1 MVQNSVTDQRII
13 VSTLAY
19 HIHDLMVD
27 RVKAYKQSVDVST
40 ELSHGEV
47 NTETTKFYES
57 KTSLLR
63 YGGFALHSMIKKR
76 KKEEATA
83 LAKSELKILESLKA
97 TLDESDDIPSAIHH
111 LQQGGLH
118 IVTPRIIPLLR
129 AVVDKTASL
138 VNEQSCKDHG
148 KEMLKVAEADFCN
161 ATTTN
166 TFFQLFMQHIP
177 STPTLTTECKMKLCK
192 EFTLKIFHARINEY
206 FSAAEEIN
214 LEQLGKAVKA
224 EQGLRD
230 TLKAFS
236 SMKSRSY

>member
-1 MVQNSVTDQRII
+1 MYQRWLTI
-13 VSTLAY
+13 ST
-19 HIHDLMVD
+19 VD
-27 RVKAYKQSVDVST
+27 RVKAYKESVDAST

-57 KTSLLR
+57 KTSLLC

-161 ATTTN
+161 ATTN

-192 EFTLKIFHARINEY
+192 ELIFHARINEY
-206 FSAAEEIN
+206 FSAAKEIS